1 MHLIIVSECF
11 TICLSPVSP
20 IFHTE
25 VTVINS
31 PLTIRLFIWE
41 TRLGKNGIPDWS
53 TDPCPKLNGEPN
65 KPTRGPV
72 HSPSLFHVYC
82 CLAKKILTKKSINKH
97 QSYYLDLTNQF
108 GNLAQWKLEA
118 IWLLPNVLSTSTCL
132 HALLLTFL
140 RLLCLEMPL
149 KYKQIHIKVKTGEQ
163 LYWTI
168 VVF

>member
-1 MHLIIVSECF
+1 MMKRAACCRPSYFVNLDPRRLTLTPQTFSRS
-11 TICLSPVSP
+11 T
-20 IFHTE
+20 
-25 VTVINS
+25 
-31 PLTIRLFIWE
+31 LTILLFSTWSAVDIRRRPFYSPFHHALFIHQVCYMYIVVWQ
-41 TRLGKNGIPDWS
+41 N
-53 TDPCPKLNGEPN
+53 
-65 KPTRGPV
+65 
-72 HSPSLFHVYC
+72 
-82 CLAKKILTKKSINKH
+82 KILTKKSINKH
-97 QSYYLDLTNQF
+97 QHYYLDLTNQF
-108 GNLAQWKLEA
+108 GNLAKWKLEA